1 MPSQSNRKLKSRV
14 RAAINRLGWDLA
26 RVDTSQS
33 PSRQLARALGH
44 LQVELVLDVGA
55 NTGQYG
61 QELRKSGYRQ
71 RIVSFEPLPT
81 AYAQLL
87 SNTQGDAQW
96 RVHPRC
102 AIGNHHSEVLIN
114 VSQNSV
120 SSSIRSMLPIHEQA
134 EPSSKVVSQEAVEL
148 VTLDSVFPQYVQGDA
163 AVWLKVD
170 TQGFEKEVLEGAT
183 LSLPRIKAVQLEL
196 SLVALYAGQDTWE
209 YFLSSMS
216 RQGYRV
222 WSFLPGFSDPRTG
235 QTLQVDAVFVRP

>member
-1 MPSQSNRKLKSRV
+1 MSSQSNRKLKSRV
-14 RAAINRLGWDLA
+14 RAAINQLGWDLA

-33 PSRQLARALGH
+33 PSRQLARALSH
-44 LQVELVLDVGA
+44 LQIGLVLDVGA
-55 NTGQYG
+55 NTGQYA
-61 QELRKSGYRQ
+61 QELRKGGYRQ
-71 RIVSFEPLPT
+71 RIVSFEPLPA

-87 SNTQGDAQW
+87 ANTQGDPQW

-102 AIGNHHSEVLIN
+102 AVGNHAAEVLIN

-134 EPSSKVVSQEAVEL
+134 EPNSKVVSQEAVEL
-148 VTLDSVFPQYVQGDA
+148 IALDSVFPQYAGDNA
-163 AVWLKVD
+163 PVWLKID
-170 TQGFEKEVLEGAT
+170 TQGFEKEVLEGAA
-183 LSLPRIKAVQLEL
+183 LSLPRIRAVQLEL
-196 SLVALYAGQDTWE
+196 SLVALYAGQETWE

-216 RQGYRV
+216 RQGFLV